1 MFAYCN
7 NSPVN
12 DVDPSGHYGICVL
25 NDPMNVNRA
34 FMMPGMFGGGGGAG
48 GCVAGVSSSYY
59 ASQNVKNYDRWWRN
73 SGYNP
78 NTTWSTGTI
87 SGFPGGN
94 TGSGDSNGPGNAGV
108 NAVPPKPDANNSKK
122 FTPDQQAVL
131 ELAKENKNGLF
142 YDDANLLVGWAREY
156 GIYCHGPMIHS
167 NRGGVFS
174 GVLHI
179 KIKNYHIVVFG
190 GDV

>member
-78 NTTWSTGTI
+78 NANWSTGTI
-87 SGFPGGN
+87 SGFTGGN
-94 TGSGDSNGPGNAGV
+94 TGSDGNGAHGESVPTYPSDPNDFNPKGLVKKVYVKPGTGKNGGVIKWEIPGTKIAVFEWNEDYINGPHYHAMLFETGNAHINHFHAG
-108 NAVPPKPDANNSKK
+108 DIIE
-122 FTPDQQAVL
+122 TPWD
-131 ELAKENKNGLF
+131 KYF
-142 YDDANLLVGWAREY
+142 
-156 GIYCHGPMIHS
+156 
-167 NRGGVFS
+167 
-174 GVLHI
+174 
-179 KIKNYHIVVFG
+179 
-190 GDV
+190 